1 MQIILTP
8 TNTDLLRELRRI
20 YQRVD
25 PAYDLT
31 DAALVNAILT
41 EMLRKLINDEKTK
54 RKAKL

>member
-1 MQIILTP
+1 MQITLTL

-20 YQRVD
+20 YQGVD

-41 EMLRKLINDEKTK
+41 EMLRKLINDEHKK
-54 RKAKL
+54 RKAK